1 MEATIQGL
9 GFTGVQAMEN
19 KMQLLLGV
27 LHMEL
32 EIETTT
38 QRGMDNGFKVEDSK
52 KRETTI
58 QVNPKPG
65 FR

>member
-19 KMQLLLGV
+19 KMKLLLGV

-38 QRGMDNGFKVEDSK
+38 QSGMDNGFKVEGSK
-52 KRETTI
+52 KLETTI
-58 QVNPKPG
+58 QVNPK
-65 FR
+65 R